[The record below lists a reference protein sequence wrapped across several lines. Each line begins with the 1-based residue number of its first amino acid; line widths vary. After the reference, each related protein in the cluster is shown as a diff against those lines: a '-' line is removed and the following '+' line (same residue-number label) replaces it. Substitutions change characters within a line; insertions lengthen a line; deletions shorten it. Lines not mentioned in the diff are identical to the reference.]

1 MFELVFDKNQKMPSK
16 ESIEEKRK
24 KVEAEENQKKDTDC
38 KLMYNLLTKTL
49 NNAVNSNS
57 NNIFYRTDIDRKKF
71 NSYRYMN
78 IANCSDFQNYKKKLD
93 ELDVKYDY
101 HENCNHNSI
110 SYDAIDKKLQ
120 VYGW

>member
-16 ESIEEKRK
+16 ESIEEKSK

-78 IANCSDFQNYKKKLD
+78 IVNCSDFQN
-93 ELDVKYDY
+93 
-101 HENCNHNSI
+101 
-110 SYDAIDKKLQ
+110 
-120 VYGW
+120 